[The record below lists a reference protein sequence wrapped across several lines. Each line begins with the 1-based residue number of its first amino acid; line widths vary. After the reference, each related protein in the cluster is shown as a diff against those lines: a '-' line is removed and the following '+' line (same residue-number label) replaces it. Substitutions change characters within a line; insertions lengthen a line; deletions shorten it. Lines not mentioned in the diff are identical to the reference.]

1 MEGAALSNT
10 VGTVLD
16 AVFSLRCRVTVAP
29 GAEVHVAFWTMVA
42 DTREALVDAMDT
54 HRDEAAF
61 DRASTLAW
69 TQAQVQ
75 LRHLSIRPREADLFQ
90 VLAGHLVFAGPA
102 LRPEPQTI
110 QAGSGA
116 QSGLWGQGI
125 SGDLPILL
133 LRIRDSEDLD
143 VARQVLLAHEY
154 FSLKQLAVDLVII
167 NEHAASYAQDLQ
179 IALEALVRM
188 QPRIPQVL
196 GAAGKGAV
204 FLLRADLVPAATAAL
219 LASAARVALS
229 AERGSL
235 SEQLRVRSGPLSRPA
250 QHRQAPKAAGSP
262 GTAIPP
268 VPPLEFFN
276 GYGGFAED
284 GRDYVVVLRPGQAAP
299 APWVNV
305 VANPGFGFLVAAE
318 GGGYTWSRNSREN
331 QLTPW
336 SNDPVTNRSGEAF
349 YIRDANTQD
358 VWCPTAFPRRDA
370 GSTYVVTHGRGFS
383 RFERVAYGI
392 ASSLLQYVPVDDP
405 VKLSRL
411 QLHNTSG
418 RARTLTVSAYVEWVL
433 GASRTATA
441 AFVTTEMDAETGAM
455 FARNPWGAS
464 TAARVAFADFG
475 GKQTG
480 WTGDRREF
488 IGRNGTL
495 DDPNG
500 AVSGSPLSGR
510 VGAGLDPCGVL
521 QATVELEPGARA
533 ELVFLLGEAG
543 SEDEARALVV
553 KYRSTDLDAVLAGVH
568 GLWDGVL
575 GAVAVRTPDRAM
587 DIMLNGWLLYQALAC
602 RVWARAGFYQ
612 ASGAY
617 GFRDQLQDGMA
628 LTASRPDLV
637 REHLLRAAGRQF
649 VEGDVQH
656 WWLPTTG
663 LGVRTR
669 ISDDCAW
676 LATAVAHYVEATGD
690 LAVLDEHVG
699 FLDAPLLKEAEHDR
713 FFAPAAAA
721 EGGTLFEHCARAL
734 DHSLAIGSHGLPL
747 MGTGDWNDGM
757 SRIGEAGRGESVWLG
772 WFLHAALVAFAPLAE
787 ARPEKSDVARAK
799 TWRAHAAAL
808 QPALE
813 AAWDGGWYLRAYY
826 DDGTPL
832 GSRADTECRIDS
844 IAQSWAV
851 LSGVAA
857 GDRATT
863 AMASLERE
871 LVRPDDG
878 LALVLTPPF
887 DRTPHDPGY
896 IKGYPPGLR
905 ENGGQYT
912 HAATWAVLATAAL
925 GDGDRAAMLF
935 GLLNPVRRALT
946 QEAADRSKVEP
957 YAVVADVYS
966 VPPHVG
972 RGGWSW
978 YTGSAGWM
986 QRAGVEGILGI
997 IIRGATLHIDPCIP
1011 RDWPGFDATIVWR
1024 SARYRVVVRNQGKLC
1039 RGVGSIRLDG
1049 AEAATGPVPL
1059 LDDGGTHLVEIT
1071 LEGTDGP

>member
-1 MEGAALSNT
+1 MA
-10 VGTVLD
+10 
-16 AVFSLRCRVTVAP
+16 
-29 GAEVHVAFWTMVA
+29 
-42 DTREALVDAMDT
+42 RE
-54 HRDEAAF
+54 
-61 DRASTLAW
+61 
-69 TQAQVQ
+69 
-75 LRHLSIRPREADLFQ
+75 
-90 VLAGHLVFAGPA
+90 
-102 LRPEPQTI
+102 
-110 QAGSGA
+110 
-116 QSGLWGQGI
+116 
-125 SGDLPILL
+125 
-133 LRIRDSEDLD
+133 
-143 VARQVLLAHEY
+143 VLLAHEY
-154 FSLKQLAVDLVII
+154 FRLKQLAVDLVIV
-167 NEHAASYAQDLQ
+167 NDHAASYAQDLQ
-179 IALEALVRM
+179 VALEAMVRM
-188 QPRIPQVL
+188 QPRTPQAP
-196 GAAGKGAV
+196 GKAPKGAV
-204 FLLRADLVPAATAAL
+204 FLLRADLVPAETVAL
-219 LASAARVALS
+219 LASAARVVLS

-235 SEQLRVRSGPLSRPA
+235 SEQLVVP
-250 QHRQAPKAAGSP
+250 AAGVPPAPALPTPGDP

-284 GRDYVVVLRPGQAAP
+284 GREYVVVLRPGQSTP
-299 APWVNV
+299 APWINV
-305 VANPGFGFLVAAE
+305 VANQGFGFLVAAE

-331 QLTPW
+331 QITPW

-349 YIRDANTQD
+349 YLRDADTQD
-358 VWCPTAFPRRDA
+358 LWCPTASPRRDA
-370 GSTYVVTHGRGFS
+370 GATYVVRHGHGFS
-383 RFERVAYGI
+383 RFDRVAHGI
-392 ASSLLQYVPVDDP
+392 ASSLVQYVPTDDP

-411 QLHNTSG
+411 HLHNMSG

-441 AFVTTEMDAETGAM
+441 AFVTTEMDGETGAM
-455 FARNPWGAS
+455 FARNPWGVAN
-464 TAARVAFADFG
+464 AGRVAFADLG
-475 GKQTG
+475 GTQTG

-488 IGRNGTL
+488 IGRHGSL
-495 DDPNG
+495 DRPAG
-500 AVSGSPLSGR
+500 AARAAPLSGR
-510 VGAGLDPCGVL
+510 VGAGLDPCGAM
-521 QATVELEPGARA
+521 QATIHLPPDGHADI
-533 ELVFLLGEAG
+533 VFLLGEAAND
-543 SEDEARALVV
+543 DEARALVV
-553 KYRSTDLDAVLAGVH
+553 KYRAADLDAGLAEVR

-575 GAVAVRTPDRAM
+575 GAVAVRTPDRTM

-612 ASGAY
+612 ASGAF

-656 WWLPTTG
+656 WWLPESG
-663 LGVRTR
+663 MGVRTR

-690 LAVLDEHVG
+690 AAVLDQQVG
-699 FLDAPLLKEAEHDR
+699 FLDAPVLTAAEHDR
-713 FFAPAAAA
+713 FFAPAAAG

-734 DHSLAIGSHGLPL
+734 DHSLGTGVHGLPL

-757 SRIGEAGRGESVWLG
+757 SRIGEGGRGESVWLG
-772 WFLHAALVAFAPLAE
+772 WFLHAALLAFAPLAE
-787 ARPEKSDVARAK
+787 ARSDARAVA
-799 TWRAHAAAL
+799 WRAHAAGL
-808 QPALE
+808 EPALA
-813 AAWDGGWYLRAYY
+813 AAWDGEWFLRAYY

-832 GSRADTECRIDS
+832 GSHADQECRIDS
-844 IAQSWAV
+844 IAQSWSV
-851 LSGVAA
+851 LSGVAPR
-857 GDRATT
+857 DRAAQ

-878 LALVLTPPF
+878 LALVLAPPF

-925 GDGDRAAMLF
+925 GDGDGAAKLF

-946 QEAADRSKVEP
+946 QDDADRSKVEP

-986 QRAGVEGILGI
+986 QRAGIEGILGLRI
-997 IIRGATLHIDPCIP
+997 AGGALHIDPCIP
-1011 RDWPGFDATIVWR
+1011 RDWPGFEATVAWR
-1024 SARYRVVVRNQGKLC
+1024 SARYRVVVGNPGRVC
-1039 RGVGSIRLDG
+1039 RGVRSIRLDG
-1049 AEAATGPVPL
+1049 ADVAGPVKL
-1059 LDDGGTHLVEIT
+1059 LDDGGTHLVEVT
-1071 LEGTDGP
+1071 LDGTDGP